1 MANMNLLRTAG
12 LAAVL
17 LGSVAF
23 APAAFAQYQEQGTF
37 WNGATPT
44 APGPAN
50 GPMPMSGPAP
60 MFGPA
65 PAAQYG
71 YAPTPNY
78 GGWAPTAAGNEVP
91 GVAGPYWHGAPEA
104 IGPGA

>member
-1 MANMNLLRTAG
+1 MANTNLLRSAG
-12 LAAVL
+12 LAAAL
-17 LGSVAF
+17 LGLVAF
-23 APAAFAQYQEQGTF
+23 TPSAFAQYQEPGTY

-50 GPMPMSGPAP
+50 GPEPMYGPTP

-65 PAAQYG
+65 PAAQYS
-71 YAPTPNY
+71 YAPNY
-78 GGWAPTAAGNEVP
+78 GGWAPTAAGNDAP

-104 IGPGA
+104 IGPGS